1 MAGDYRKIYYREDLE
16 YCHSRLT
23 IEQQL
28 HMYEKN
34 PDGNERASTLWH
46 AWQQNK
52 HWLIRLLE
60 LTLASFPSY
69 SRHDSS
75 HADAVLHNIER
86 VMGENRIA
94 LLSATDCFAILHTV
108 YVHDIGMAILAEDR
122 EKIVGSDGFV
132 EMIDDLA
139 GGADKDLR
147 EAALL
152 LKKNMYY
159 QESGEEIDYD
169 GVEYHEEKKNLYK
182 MKLDTYYAVVQLL
195 AEYQRRR
202 HGEKA
207 ASTVKDWILDQDKL
221 RTEFTMSGVPM
232 RIFFRIADC
241 ASLHTDWDF
250 KHILDLPWEENG
262 YDNDMLHPR
271 FVAVLLQL
279 GDALDIDNDRFHPF
293 AHAFAGSFPMR
304 SQEHYNKHL
313 AIRTLKITPEEIV
326 IEADCETREAMRLI
340 RTECDWIESLLKS
353 ASYHWSSIAPEK
365 FSGALPSFRL
375 AGLRLNGNV
384 IPWDLAL
391 SRFQIS
397 QQKAFSLLQGEN
409 IYSGYFPFV
418 RELLQNAIDSTKL
431 QCYEDYRTSSKF
443 RIDSGRENLDKLGI
457 TNLSRIINP
466 VEYPIEISISCCRL
480 NEEGEYEEISLEQI
494 PETEKEIEKEKYG
507 VLFSIKD
514 YGTGINTETLH
525 NISDV
530 GTSYKSRK
538 KLLREIPDWLRPTGE
553 FGIGLQSVFLV
564 SDNFFCETYVRNGE
578 CYRIEF
584 LTGANGKNGYI
595 NVEPRDPAQES
606 MTFGTKFKVFIDH
619 AKKKTRT
626 ECMNAWT
633 GHDPF
638 SQGYESSQIKRDI
651 IALTIQILLDIDS
664 QLEDLLFPIYVSMNL
679 DLGDVQK
686 ELLKT
691 KLTKIVFNTQEK
703 ESLTED
709 KLKKHMCWI
718 YQNGDGSA
726 ADENVKRF
734 EIDKGVCLV
743 DLTQMKI
750 SMWLDDLAVSTCL
763 GVDFVASDNFQ
774 SIQSPCKIYYKG
786 ILIGERDINKS
797 GNLLE
802 YINIQGRRRGRK
814 LIQLSRNGFTQ
825 EGLVYI
831 DTVLIP
837 RIYKSLF
844 DVLKT
849 LASQEFVRKEKA
861 ARVSFA
867 EKIKSNIEAALNH
880 NTALPEKNWQKQLV
894 GISLYYNFYM
904 REFENRN
911 FVYLSKKDEAE
922 MEQWEDAIR
931 NVSQAVSMKRNEATD
946 MDIHSRLMVIEVYA
960 DLLENCFKVL
970 GKREITIADF
980 YRKENKFAV
989 VSKRRDTG
997 DKWINT
1003 LIWLKNP
1010 ENINDRSPALIDAL
1024 EHAATER
1031 NKKRGWTERLESWA
1045 DFMLA
1050 NIYNILES
1058 QTIQQSNFVLA
1069 LLQSVSISACFSD
1082 AAGNF
1087 KIHILSGQ
1095 PRGSVYYNI
1104 HAKYKLL
1111 KHMASRNKAA
1121 SAERFAGNVWM
1132 GYEPLQ
1138 IPFIPEDICSIKEQ
1152 YIQGS
1157 ETYMIFPCSGH
1168 SVQKLIQFAET
1179 SEEKYWSQE
1188 QTGEMEQREL
1198 AIYFIETEDRLRD
1211 IAEKLYSCIVI
1222 EYNESFESDDK
1233 LFLEKYVDYCKEQ
1246 KVRTSPMSF
1255 WDLLNSGYSLTLGEL
1270 IKEKLGGEEGK
1281 RKSLNFLS
1289 VEDLKAEIDVCFP
1302 QKQEPEESLSKE
1314 TDAAQH
1320 HVSEEGRKSFPN
1332 EEEINELRK
1341 KIETGILLN
1350 SKAIIEGRELEGENA
1365 AELLASRGE
1374 LIEYCLKWDYLWKLV
1389 QHLQMK
1395 LESQVIKKFLLAN
1408 SEENKNLISWVSSC
1422 TNNELYGVAECYD
1435 RMWDELIGA
1444 VLQRRESGIK
1454 DQHFKL
1460 LDWMRKKEEHGEMLR
1475 NGAI

>member
-1 MAGDYRKIYYREDLE
+1 MAGDHRKIFYREDLE

-108 YVHDIGMAILAEDR
+108 YVHDIGMAILADDR
-122 EKIVGSDGFV
+122 KKIFESDSFV
-132 EMIDDLA
+132 EMVDDLV
-139 GGADKDLR
+139 GGADKDLK

-152 LKKNMYY
+152 LKKNVYY
-159 QESGEEIDYD
+159 QESGEEIDFD
-169 GVEYHEEKKNLYK
+169 GIEYHKEKKKLYK

-195 AEYQRRR
+195 AEYQRGH

-250 KHILDLPWEENG
+250 QHILDLPWEENG

-443 RIDSGRENLDKLGI
+443 RIDSNRQDLDKLGI
-457 TNLSRIINP
+457 TNLSRITNP

-480 NEEGEYEEISLEQI
+480 NEEGEYEEISLEKI
-494 PETEKEIEKEKYG
+494 PEKEKEKEKYG

-530 GTSYKSRK
+530 GTSYKRRK

-595 NVEPRDPAQES
+595 NVEPKDPARES
-606 MTFGTKFKVFIDH
+606 MSFGTKFKVFIDH
-619 AKKKTRT
+619 ARKKART
-626 ECMNAWT
+626 ECMDAWT

-664 QLEDLLFPIYVSMNL
+664 QLEDLLFPIYVTMNL
-679 DLGDVQK
+679 DLGEAQT

-703 ESLTED
+703 ESLTETN
-709 KLKKHMCWI
+709 LKKHMCWI
-718 YQNGDGSA
+718 YQNGEGAD

-750 SMWLDDLAVSTCL
+750 NLWLDDLAVSTCL

-774 SIQSPCKIYYKG
+774 SIQSPCKMYYKG
-786 ILIGERDINKS
+786 ILIGQRDINKS

-825 EGLVYI
+825 EGLAYI

-849 LASQEFVRKEKA
+849 LAGQKFVQNGEAKQI
-861 ARVSFA
+861 SFA
-867 EKIKSNIEAALNH
+867 EKIEKNIKAALSH
-880 NTALPEKNWQKQLV
+880 NAAMPGKSWQKQLV

-911 FVYLSKKDEAE
+911 QVYLSKKDEAE
-922 MEQWEDAIR
+922 IEQWEEAIR
-931 NVSQAVSMKRNEATD
+931 NVSKAVCSGRNEVTD
-946 MDIHSRLMVIEVYA
+946 MDIHSKLMVIDVYA
-960 DLLENCFKVL
+960 DLSENRFAVL
-970 GKREITIADF
+970 GRREITIADF

-1003 LIWLKNP
+1003 LICLKNP
-1010 ENINDRSPALIDAL
+1010 EGINDRPPALIEAL
-1024 EHAATER
+1024 ELASTER
-1031 NKKRGWTERLESWA
+1031 NKKQGWTEHLENWA
-1045 DFMLA
+1045 DFMLGK
-1050 NIYNILES
+1050 IYNILES
-1058 QTIQQSNFVLA
+1058 QPIQQSNFVLA
-1069 LLQSVSISACFSD
+1069 LLQSVSISACFTD
-1082 AAGNF
+1082 VTGNF

-1111 KHMASRNKAA
+1111 KHMAGRKQAA

-1132 GYEPLQ
+1132 GYELLK
-1138 IPFIPEDICSIKEQ
+1138 ISRISEDICSMKEQ
-1152 YIQGS
+1152 YIQS
-1157 ETYMIFPCSGH
+1157 SDAYMIFPCSGH

-1188 QTGEMEQREL
+1188 QMEEGEQREVAVYL
-1198 AIYFIETEDRLRD
+1198 METKERLR
-1211 IAEKLYSCIVI
+1211 IMAENLYSCIVM
-1222 EYNESFESDDK
+1222 EYNQVKESDEK
-1233 LFLEKYVDYCKEQ
+1233 LFIEQYVEYCKEQ
-1246 KVRTSPMSF
+1246 KVRASEMSF
-1255 WDLLNSGYSLTLGEL
+1255 WDLLNSGYSLTLGEN
-1270 IKEKLGGEEGK
+1270 IREKLGDNVKKSELDSWE
-1281 RKSLNFLS
+1281 RKSLSSLN
-1289 VEDLKAEIDVCFP
+1289 VEELKEEIEVWFP
-1302 QKQEPEESLSKE
+1302 RELDPERPCPKE
-1314 TDAAQH
+1314 
-1320 HVSEEGRKSFPN
+1320 VEYSSGEEKGKRLPN
-1332 EEEINELRK
+1332 EAEINELRK
-1341 KIETGILLN
+1341 KIGVGILHN
-1350 SKAIIEGRELEGENA
+1350 SKAIIGGMELEGENA
-1365 AELLASRGE
+1365 SGLLDARRE
-1374 LIEYCLKWDYLWKLV
+1374 LIHYCLRWDGLWKLV
-1389 QHLQMK
+1389 QRLQMK
-1395 LESQVIKKFLLAN
+1395 LESQVIKEYLLAG
-1408 SEENKNLISWVSSC
+1408 SEENRKLISWVSAC
-1422 TNNELYGVAECYD
+1422 TGNEPYGVAECYD

-1444 VLQRRESGIK
+1444 ALQRRERGIK
-1454 DQHFKL
+1454 EQHINL
-1460 LDWMRKKEEHGEMLR
+1460 LDWMRKKE
-1475 NGAI
+1475 